1 MLVVVETGT
10 GTSKPVESVP
20 SFAAFA
26 RLSSTWALESYR
38 VSYRVDLT
46 GLPGTPSLLGK
57 SLFLPGKSPCRVKA
71 VETEG
76 GPQGTKTAGIPQPF
90 LTGVEVFTGH
100 TTKSERNN
108 SQRRLL
114 ARTGVRARA
123 RARARHFWIILG
135 SCCDHVGIILES
147 FWNHFG
153 TILGSL

>member
-1 MLVVVETGT
+1 MFQIALVTF
-10 GTSKPVESVP
+10 P
-20 SFAAFA
+20 S
-26 RLSSTWALESYR
+26 RIKTWALESYR

-46 GLPGTPSLLGK
+46 GLPGTPSLPGK
-57 SLFLPGKSPCRVKA
+57 SPFLPGKSACQVKA

-114 ARTGVRARA
+114 ARTRARG
-123 RARARHFWIILG
+123 RARARHFWIIVE
-135 SCCDHVGIILES
+135 SFCDHFGIILES

-153 TILGSL
+153 TILGSF